1 MNEFQMMKEQPQ
13 ALFDYYLSLMQAGTP
28 LDDSQLIKFEYL
40 KKVLIYDAG
49 V

>member
-1 MNEFQMMKEQPQ
+1 MNEFELMKRDPQ
-13 ALFDYYLSLMQAGTP
+13 ALFTYYIELMQAGTP
-28 LDDSQLIKFEYL
+28 LDDSQVIKFEYL